1 MLKLKRGIKMFEKEI
16 IKILNYLMSSG
27 GWIIFLIAAI
37 RFKKF
42 YIAVTIMLI
51 LVWGYWSIYC

>member
-1 MLKLKRGIKMFEKEI
+1 MFEKEAV
-16 IKILNYLMSSG
+16 KILNYLMSSG
-27 GWIIFLIAAI
+27 GWIIFLIVAI

-51 LVWGYWSIYC
+51 LVWGYWSIYY

>member
-1 MLKLKRGIKMFEKEI
+1 MFEKEI